1 MQNEEIMP
9 YIAERLKLLRG
20 LRKLSLEK
28 IANQMG
34 LSRKQIQNYEN
45 CNCAIP
51 VVRLWQLANI
61 MKVNMDFFWEGLNGN
76 NANSNDDLQ
85 LIKMFH
91 KIKDK
96 DVKKNI
102 VRIIETLAEN

>member
-61 MKVNMDFFWEGLNGN
+61 MKVNMDFFWEGMNEN

-96 DVKKNI
+96 DVRQNI
-102 VRIIETLAEN
+102 VKIIKTLAEN